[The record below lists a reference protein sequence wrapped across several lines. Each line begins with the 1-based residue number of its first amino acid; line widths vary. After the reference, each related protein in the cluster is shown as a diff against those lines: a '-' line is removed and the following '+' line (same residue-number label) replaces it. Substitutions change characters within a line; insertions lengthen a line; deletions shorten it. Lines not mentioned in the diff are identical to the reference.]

1 MCQSHDV
8 RKNSY
13 GHDMK
18 KRYRLREKENIL
30 HEFEKSGLTQA
41 NFSKD
46 HDLNAKTLSRWV
58 NDQRMNEANNQR
70 KDELKKQKKKDFC
83 QKAPSLFMPVV
94 IQDECKDIVDQAVVV
109 NPLVCLTLRCKSF
122 SLDIPSSLD
131 DISLLSKIIKEL
143 HAL

>member
-1 MCQSHDV
+1 MCHSHVV

-18 KRYRLREKENIL
+18 KRFTTIEKEQLL

-41 NFSKD
+41 DFSKD
-46 HDLNAKTLSRWV
+46 YDLNAKTLSRWV

-70 KDELKKQKKKDFC
+70 KDELKKQKKNDSYK
-83 QKAPSLFMPVV
+83 KAPSLFMPVV
-94 IQDECKDIVDQAVVV
+94 IQDECEDVVGHSAI
-109 NPLVCLTLRCKSF
+109 NPLVCLTLRYKDF
-122 SLDIPSSLD
+122 SVDIPSSLD
-131 DISLLSKIIKEL
+131 EISLLSKIIKEL

>member
-1 MCQSHDV
+1 MCHSHVV

-13 GHDMK
+13 EHDMK

-58 NDQRMNEANNQR
+58 NDQRMNEANNQQ
-70 KDELKKQKKKDFC
+70 KDELKKQKKKDSY
-83 QKAPSLFMPVV
+83 KKSSSLFMPVV
-94 IQDECKDIVDQAVVV
+94 IQDERAYVDEHVVV
-109 NPLVCLTLRCKSF
+109 NPLVCLTLRYKDF
-122 SLDIPSSLD
+122 SVDIPSSLD
-131 DISLLSKIIKEL
+131 DISLLVW
-143 HAL
+143 